1 MQTKEHSLC
10 FTGHRSEKLPKT
22 EEGMEKLKLKLWEEI
37 DKAIENGIDT
47 FYFGACYGFDLLC
60 ADIVAKRKRV
70 IKMSD
75 PKIIKLIAVIPCEEQ
90 AARWKESDREI
101 YYDTLPHCDEVI
113 TLNTHYKQGC
123 YHERN
128 RYMVDRCS
136 KMIAYYNGG
145 SGGTAYTI
153 NYAKTNG
160 LEITNLY
167 ES

>member
-1 MQTKEHSLC
+1 MQKKEQSLC

-37 DKAIENGIDT
+37 DKAIENGVDT

-75 PKIIKLIAVIPCEEQ
+75 PKIIKLIAVIPFEEQ
-90 AARWKESDREI
+90 ASRWKESDREL
-101 YYDTLPHCDEVI
+101 YYDLLPKCDEVI

-123 YHERN
+123 YYERN
-128 RYMVDRCS
+128 RYMVPPIWPI
-136 KMIAYYNGG
+136 KF
-145 SGGTAYTI
+145 
-153 NYAKTNG
+153 
-160 LEITNLY
+160 
-167 ES
+167 

>member
-1 MQTKEHSLC
+1 MQKKEHALC

-22 EEGMEKLKLKLWEEI
+22 AEQLETLKLRLWEEI

-47 FYFGACYGFDLLC
+47 FYFGACYGFDLMC
-60 ADIVAKRKRV
+60 ADIVAKRRRV

-75 PKIIKLIAVIPCEEQ
+75 SKSIMLIAVVPFEEQ
-90 AARWKESDREI
+90 AARWNESDREI
-101 YYDTLPHCDEVI
+101 YYDTLPQCDEVI

-136 KMIAYYNGG
+136 KMIAYYDGG
-145 SGGTAYTI
+145 SGGTAYTV
-153 NYAKTNG
+153 NYAKTND

-167 ES
+167 E

>member
-1 MQTKEHSLC
+1 MQKKENALC
-10 FTGHRSEKLPKT
+10 FSGHRSEKLPNT
-22 EEGMEKLKLKLWEEI
+22 EDEMKKLKLKLWEEI

-70 IKMSD
+70 IKTSD
-75 PKIIKLIAVIPCEEQ
+75 PKIIKLIAVTPFENQ
-90 AARWKESDREI
+90 AIRWKESDREL

-136 KMIAYYNGG
+136 KMICYYDGR
-145 SGGTAYTI
+145 SGGTAYTVG
-153 NYAKTNG
+153 YAKANG
-160 LEITNLY
+160 LEITNIY

>member
-1 MQTKEHSLC
+1 MQKKEHALC

-22 EEGMEKLKLKLWEEI
+22 AEQLETLKLRLWEEI

-47 FYFGACYGFDLLC
+47 FYFGACYGFDLMC
-60 ADIVAKRKRV
+60 ADIVAKRRRV

-75 PKIIKLIAVIPCEEQ
+75 SKSIMLIAVVPFEEQ

-101 YYDTLPHCDEVI
+101 YYDTLPQCDEVI
-113 TLNTHYKQGC
+113 TLYTHYKQGC

-136 KMIAYYNGG
+136 KMIAYYDGG
-145 SGGTAYTI
+145 SGGTAYTV
-153 NYAKTNG
+153 NYAKTND

-167 ES
+167 E

>member
-1 MQTKEHSLC
+1 MQKKEHSLC
-10 FTGHRSEKLPKT
+10 FTGHRSEKLPRT
-22 EEGMEKLKLKLWEEI
+22 EERMEKLKLKLWEEI
-37 DKAIENGIDT
+37 DKAIKNGIDT

-75 PKIIKLIAVIPCEEQ
+75 PKIIKLIAVIPFEEQ
-90 AARWKESDREI
+90 ASRWKESDREL
-101 YYDTLPHCDEVI
+101 YYDLLPKCDEVI

-136 KMIAYYNGG
+136 QMIAYYDFG

-153 NYAKTNG
+153 NYAKTDG
-160 LEITNLY
+160 LEIKNLY

>member
-1 MQTKEHSLC
+1 MQKKENALC
-10 FTGHRSEKLPKT
+10 FSGHRSEKLPNT
-22 EEGMEKLKLKLWEEI
+22 QDEMEKLKLKLWEEI

-70 IKMSD
+70 IKTSD
-75 PKIIKLIAVIPCEEQ
+75 SKIIKLIAVTPFENQ
-90 AARWKESDREI
+90 AIRWKESDREL

-136 KMIAYYNGG
+136 KMICNYDGG
-145 SGGTAYTI
+145 SGGTAYTVG
-153 NYAKTNG
+153 YAIANG
-160 LEITNLY
+160 LEITNIY

>member
-1 MQTKEHSLC
+1 MQKKENALC
-10 FTGHRSEKLPKT
+10 FSGHRSEKLPNT
-22 EEGMEKLKLKLWEEI
+22 EEEMKKLKLKLWEEI

-47 FYFGACYGFDLLC
+47 FYFGGCYGFDLLC

-70 IKMSD
+70 IKTSD
-75 PKIIKLIAVIPCEEQ
+75 PKIIKLIAVVPFEEQ

-101 YYDTLPHCDEVI
+101 YYDTLPQCDEVI

-136 KMIAYYNGG
+136 KMIAYYDGG
-145 SGGTAYTI
+145 SGGTAYTVD
-153 NYAKTNG
+153 YAKTNG

-167 ES
+167 E

>member
-1 MQTKEHSLC
+1 MQKKEHSLC

-22 EEGMEKLKLKLWEEI
+22 EEGTEKLKLKLWEEI

-47 FYFGACYGFDLLC
+47 FYIGACYGFDLLC

-70 IKMSD
+70 IKTSD
-75 PKIIKLIAVIPCEEQ
+75 PKIIKLIAVTPFENQ
-90 AARWKESDREI
+90 AIRWKESDREL
-101 YYDTLPHCDEVI
+101 YYNTLPHCDEVI

-136 KMIAYYNGG
+136 KMICYYDGG
-145 SGGTAYTI
+145 SGGTAYTV